1 MTHHGHIDKHYDA
14 EISQLEER
22 VVAMGTLVGLQIRAA
37 IAAFTERDLAQ
48 VAVVER
54 DDHAIN
60 ELERSIDERCI
71 SLLALHQPAASDLR
85 LVAAVL
91 KIVTDLE
98 RIGDLAVDAA
108 RRTRALDGAPLPNVA
123 DLLELH
129 ETALSTLQESLD
141 AFLSADVARARRIV
155 TTDGKVDERVASII
169 ARLRQAM
176 SAEPLQVANGVA
188 TLMAVMHVQ
197 RMAAHARNIA
207 EMAVYTA
214 TGVDVRHV
222 T

>member
-1 MTHHGHIDKHYDA
+1 MTQHRHIDTHYDA
-14 EISQLEER
+14 EIAQLEER

-37 IAAFTERDLAQ
+37 IAAFTQRDLPQ

-108 RRTRALDGAPLPNVA
+108 RRTRALDTGPLPNLA
-123 DLLELH
+123 ELLELH

-141 AFLSADVARARRIV
+141 AFLRADLARARRIV
-155 TTDGKVDERVASII
+155 ATDGKVDERVSRII
-169 ARLRQAM
+169 AQLRLAM
-176 SAEPLQVANGVA
+176 TAEPLQVANGVA
-188 TLMAVMHVQ
+188 TLMTVMHVQ

-214 TGVDVRHV
+214 TGEDVRHV

>member
-1 MTHHGHIDKHYDA
+1 
-14 EISQLEER
+14 
-22 VVAMGTLVGLQIRAA
+22 MGKLVGLQIRAA
-37 IAAFTERDLAQ
+37 IAAFTQRDLSQ

-108 RRTRALDGAPLPNVA
+108 RRTRALDDAPLPNLA
-123 DLLELH
+123 DLMELH

-141 AFLSADVARARRIV
+141 AFLCVDLTKARRLV
-155 TTDGKVDERVASII
+155 ATDGKVDGRVSSII
-169 ARLRQAM
+169 AQ
-176 SAEPLQVANGVA
+176 LQKSMTDSPWLVANCVA
-188 TLMAVMHVQ
+188 TLMTVMHVQ

-214 TGVDVRHV
+214 SGVDVRHV

>member
-37 IAAFTERDLAQ
+37 IAAFAERDLAQ

-91 KIVTDLE
+91 VIGALALGRLGPGAE
-98 RIGDLAVDAA
+98 RWKAA
-108 RRTRALDGAPLPNVA
+108 ADPVELPRTR
-123 DLLELH
+123 
-129 ETALSTLQESLD
+129 
-141 AFLSADVARARRIV
+141 
-155 TTDGKVDERVASII
+155 
-169 ARLRQAM
+169 
-176 SAEPLQVANGVA
+176 
-188 TLMAVMHVQ
+188 
-197 RMAAHARNIA
+197 
-207 EMAVYTA
+207 
-214 TGVDVRHV
+214 
-222 T
+222 

>member
-1 MTHHGHIDKHYDA
+1 VTQHRHIDTHYDT
-14 EISQLEER
+14 ELSQLKER
-22 VVAMGTLVGLQIRAA
+22 LVAMGKLVELQIQAA
-37 IAAFTERDLAQ
+37 VTAFTQRNLLQVLA
-48 VAVVER
+48 VER
-54 DDHAIN
+54 DDHAVN

-71 SLLALHQPAASDLR
+71 SLLALRQPAASDLR

-108 RRTRALDGAPLPNVA
+108 RRTRALDGAPLQNLE

-129 ETALSTLQESLD
+129 ETALLTLRESLD
-141 AFLSADVARARRIV
+141 AFLRADLAKARRIIV
-155 TTDGKVDERVASII
+155 TDGKVDEHVSSII
-169 ARLRQAM
+169 AQLRKAM
-176 SAEPLQVANGVA
+176 TDDNQLVANCVA
-188 TLMAVMHVQ
+188 TLMTVMHLQ

-214 TGVDVRHV
+214 SGVDVRHV

>member
-1 MTHHGHIDKHYDA
+1 
-14 EISQLEER
+14 
-22 VVAMGTLVGLQIRAA
+22 MGKLVGLQIRAA
-37 IAAFTERDLAQ
+37 IGAFTQRDLSQ

-108 RRTRALDGAPLPNVA
+108 RRTRALDEAPLPNVA
-123 DLLELH
+123 DVLELH
-129 ETALSTLQESLD
+129 ETALSTLQESLE
-141 AFLSADVARARRIV
+141 AFLCVDLAKARRLIA
-155 TTDGKVDERVASII
+155 TDAKVDERVASII
-169 ARLRQAM
+169 AQLRSAM
-176 SAEPLQVANGVA
+176 TDSPRAVANCVA
-188 TLMAVMHVQ
+188 TLMTVMHIQ

-207 EMAVYTA
+207 EMAVYMA
-214 TGVDVRHV
+214 SGVDVRHV

>member
-1 MTHHGHIDKHYDA
+1 VAQHRHIDRHYDA
-14 EISQLEER
+14 ELLQLKER
-22 VVAMGTLVGLQIRAA
+22 LIAMGKLVELQIQAA
-37 IAAFTERDLAQ
+37 VTAFTQRDLQQ
-48 VAVVER
+48 VLAVER
-54 DDHAIN
+54 DDHAVN

-71 SLLALHQPAASDLR
+71 SLLALRQPAASDLR

-108 RRTRALDGAPLPNVA
+108 RRTRGLDDAPLQNA
-123 DLLELH
+123 EDLLALQQ
-129 ETALSTLQESLD
+129 TALLTLQQSLD
-141 AFLSADVARARRIV
+141 AFLCPDLERARRIV
-155 TTDGKVDERVASII
+155 AADGHLDDRVATLI

-176 SAEPLQVANGVA
+176 SDDPRLVANGVA
-188 TLMAVMHVQ
+188 TLMAVMHLQ

-214 TGVDVRHV
+214 SGEDVRHV